1 MGWRIFRNING
12 SQTCEAG
19 SCSLALMKPGSVFIF
34 NTASIFVED
43 DLSDSQSPGPDE
55 AHFAT
60 QYVDNLR
67 QLIQAGC
74 TQNPTHTR
82 DSPIVFL
89 SLFQSVYFIGVR
101 YHRAEFQ
108 NHKLFT
114 KSSPTLLTVKDRA
127 AVFELNGNCD
137 ENRDRGR

>member
-19 SCSLALMKPGSVFIF
+19 ACSLALMKTGSVFIF

-55 AHFAT
+55 THFAT

-67 QLIQAGC
+67 QLVQSGC
-74 TQNPTHTR
+74 TQNPSHAR
-82 DSPIVFL
+82 DAPIVHFR
-89 SLFQSVYFIGVR
+89 LFQSEFFIGVR
-101 YHRAEFQ
+101 YHRTEFQ
-108 NHKLFT
+108 NHKLIPE
-114 KSSPTLLTVKDRA
+114 SSPALLTVKDRA
-127 AVFELNGNCD
+127 AIF
-137 ENRDRGR
+137 